1 MKKLLTSLLLVQ
13 SFSNTFAYSK
23 LDECLNVN
31 QEDKTRIFKILREVE
46 WTQFKWDGHFS
57 GSVHDRR
64 DGFIHMATL
73 DKLEYVISKYFSDTP
88 IHIVEFSE
96 DLYQDSIRWENGF
109 PHIYGDSLRIEDIVN
124 VYRCIEE

>member
-13 SFSNTFAYSK
+13 SFSNTFAYSN

-31 QEDKTRIFKILREVE
+31 QKDKTRIFKILREGE

-57 GSVHDRR
+57 GSIHDRR

-73 DKLEYVISKYFSDTP
+73 DKLEYVISKYFSDIP

-96 DLYQDSIRWENGF
+96 HSYQDSIRWENGF
-109 PHIYGDSLRIEDIVN
+109 PHVYGDSLRIEDIVN

>member
-13 SFSNTFAYSK
+13 SFSHTFAHSK
-23 LDECLNVN
+23 LDECLSVN
-31 QEDKTRIFKILREVE
+31 QEDNTRIFKILREGE
-46 WTQFKWDGHFS
+46 WTQFKWDGHFF

-73 DKLEYVISKYFSDTP
+73 DKLEYVISKYFSDIP

-96 DLYQDSIRWENGF
+96 YSYQDSIRWENGF
-109 PHIYGDSLRIEDIVN
+109 PHVYGDSLRIEDIVN